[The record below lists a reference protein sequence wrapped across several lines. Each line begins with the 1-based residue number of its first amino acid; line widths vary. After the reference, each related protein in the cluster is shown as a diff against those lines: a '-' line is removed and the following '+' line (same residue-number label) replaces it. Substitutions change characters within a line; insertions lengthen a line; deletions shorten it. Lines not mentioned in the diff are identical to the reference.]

1 MRHIKLILIVIIL
14 VIVVSTLERLN
25 NWLGYLALFIAT
37 VFIRK
42 LEDKW
47 LK

>member
-14 VIVVSTLERLN
+14 VVAVSTLERLN
-25 NWLGYLALFIAT
+25 NWLGYLALFIAI

-47 LK
+47 FK